1 MFLRL
6 SHSATPRSK
15 FVTGPKDSP
24 VIIAVTTLRVRDE
37 EIGSVIVHT
46 NKAIRIMKI
55 GINILRR
62 KIWYPPSISYAGLL
76 ITSSTLSDIPL
87 LDRGSPQLANQNR
100 AAKKVRA
107 VGPPY
112 IKALFTTG
120 VASSLLNS
128 PVTGS
133 RSSTV
138 FSDLEYLSENSLW
151 FLATNIRKYTPKAS
165 IPLPVP
171 WRMAATSAV
180 SISDAMINCANPV
193 RKKIRESALA
203 IK

>member
-1 MFLRL
+1 MDVQTLFLRL

-15 FVTGPKDSP
+15 LVTGPKLSP

-37 EIGSVIVHT
+37 EIYGSVIVHT
-46 NKAIRIMKI
+46 NKAIRIMMI

-87 LDRGSPQLANQNR
+87 LDRRSPQVANQNR

-112 IKALFTTG
+112 IKALLATAG
-120 VASSLLNS
+120 VSSTLVKS
-128 PVTGS
+128 PVWGS
-133 RSSTV
+133 RTNTV
-138 FSDLEYLSENSLW
+138 FSDLEYLPENSL
-151 FLATNIRKYTPKAS
+151 
-165 IPLPVP
+165 
-171 WRMAATSAV
+171 
-180 SISDAMINCANPV
+180 
-193 RKKIRESALA
+193 
-203 IK
+203 

>member
-1 MFLRL
+1 
-6 SHSATPRSK
+6 
-15 FVTGPKDSP
+15 VVD
-24 VIIAVTTLRVRDE
+24 DE
-37 EIGSVIVHT
+37 IYGSVNVQT
-46 NKAIRIMKI
+46 NKASRIMII

-76 ITSSTLSDIPL
+76 ITSSTLSDMPL
-87 LDRGSPQLANQNR
+87 LDRYTPQLANQNR

-112 IKALFTTG
+112 INALLVTG
-120 VASSLLNS
+120 VSSTLLNS
-128 PVTGS
+128 PVSWS
-133 RSSTV
+133 RIKTV

-151 FLATNIRKYTPKAS
+151 FLATNIRKYTPNAN

-171 WRMAATSAV
+171 WRIAATSAV

-203 IK
+203 IDKTEAAGCHQSFAVT